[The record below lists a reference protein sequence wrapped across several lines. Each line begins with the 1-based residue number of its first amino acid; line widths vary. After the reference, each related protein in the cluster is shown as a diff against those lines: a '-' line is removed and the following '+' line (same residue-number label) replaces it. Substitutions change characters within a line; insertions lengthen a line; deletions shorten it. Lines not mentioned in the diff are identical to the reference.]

1 MRRFLAYFIGELLFA
16 PCSGDGGGAGGT
28 TPPATPSIGGQ
39 RSSGAGP
46 VPRGA
51 TGTTAVTRTRGG
63 SYPGSVTRSADH
75 RFTGVPAAASQAF
88 PLPTPILALTG
99 SLATATVTA
108 GQSIITS
115 IGVARTGGL
124 TGVFAFTREGAP
136 AGMTG
141 EIGGKPVEHR
151 VHRYVN
157 APPPRPR
164 PSPLGLTARPCAGP
178 APA

>member
-1 MRRFLAYFIGELLFA
+1 
-16 PCSGDGGGAGGT
+16 
-28 TPPATPSIGGQ
+28 
-39 RSSGAGP
+39 
-46 VPRGA
+46 
-51 TGTTAVTRTRGG
+51 
-63 SYPGSVTRSADH
+63 
-75 RFTGVPAAASQAF
+75 
-88 PLPTPILALTG
+88 
-99 SLATATVTA
+99 VTA